1 MLVLTIPL
9 LNVLFRFGVSE
20 RIGTISLSALIT
32 RSAWHWMVERAEQ
45 LRQFSWPA
53 LDAALLANLMRLS
66 MLGVLLAPLVWLA
79 SVLKPPPDSSA
90 DEEASVGADR

>member
-1 MLVLTIPL
+1 
-9 LNVLFRFGVSE
+9 
-20 RIGTISLSALIT
+20 
-32 RSAWHWMVERAEQ
+32 MVERAEQ

-66 MLGVLLAPLVWLA
+66 MLGVLFAPLVWLA